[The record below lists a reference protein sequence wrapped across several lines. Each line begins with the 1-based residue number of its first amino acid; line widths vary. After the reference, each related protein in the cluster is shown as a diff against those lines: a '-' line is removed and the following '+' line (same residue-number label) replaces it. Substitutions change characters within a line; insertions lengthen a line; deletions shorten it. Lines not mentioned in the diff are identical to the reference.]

1 MTRKSYRRKA
11 RAKSSKSL
19 AEAVELEEQLR
30 SKIIPQR
37 ILHQIEKLHDRLN
50 QLDQMLVENKKRS
63 AQYLNLFH
71 AEVNVTNF
79 HQTYVKLVK
88 YNQQR
93 TSSYTRLHNK
103 LTDFR
108 NKILYLSRSYGDRI
122 SLDFPQLHEKWSHLL
137 DMYSQLRLFQSQVF
151 STTFGYGCEILQ
163 KSLNQMESLAE
174 IGRAHV

>member
-1 MTRKSYRRKA
+1 MTRKSNRRKA

-79 HQTYVKLVK
+79 HQTYVK
-88 YNQQR
+88 
-93 TSSYTRLHNK
+93 
-103 LTDFR
+103 
-108 NKILYLSRSYGDRI
+108 DR
-122 SLDFPQLHEKWSHLL
+122 
-137 DMYSQLRLFQSQVF
+137 YR
-151 STTFGYGCEILQ
+151 
-163 KSLNQMESLAE
+163 
-174 IGRAHV
+174 